1 MFEGMATPF
10 TFDRSNQGPLTTSQ
24 VRSTT
29 SILAILAAIGSFVLS
44 GQGRELLGVIAAVFA
59 VGAGLIGGLKSLSP
73 RVSGGMLSIFAVL
86 LGVIAFIFA
95 LLAMLV

>member
-1 MFEGMATPF
+1 MATPF
-10 TFDRSNQGPLTTSQ
+10 TFDRSRPGGTLTTGQ

-44 GQGRELLGVIAAVFA
+44 ARDNELLGVIAAIFA
-59 VGAGLIGGLKSLSP
+59 VGAGLVGGLKSLSP

-86 LGVIAFIFA
+86 LGVIALIFA
-95 LLAMLV
+95 VLAMLV